1 MATLVCDTPV
11 MGQHR
16 GDGKSKVRSASRVAV
31 FVGVTCAPAVLV
43 IAGGSAAFATPVGTQ
58 FVPVATSVVW
68 PATMADGTPE
78 SSTVTVDTA
87 ELAPGD
93 QLPGGVQLTPGQ
105 NYFYVA
111 LHPSYAYSIDP
122 HTPFA
127 MPTTAATLVTAQGTV
142 TGIPVPPSSFAID
155 ESWYFPVSA
164 NPTSA
169 TLQVASFSKVLGD
182 DRGNFTQWS
191 FSPGP
196 IEFVAQAV
204 ASSAVP
210 GASQASAGSTASS
223 SASAATRTVP
233 HHGGNGGGPPVGV
246 ALGAGVVGA
255 VVLGAS
261 GAALVSVRRRRA
273 FARADRE
280 GRIVFT
286 GPPALIAGAAALA
299 GIARQPQQQNVVVEL
314 LGSLRIQGTKQPITA
329 GPLLELICYLVLN
342 PGESFTS
349 VQIRESVWGLGRQP
363 ITSATFRNYRVA
375 LRKAFGPGVVVTDIY
390 RYQLT
395 DAVVSDWDQFR
406 NSIAADDELA
416 GQEDALALVR
426 GPVLHG
432 SFDGRKNAPFA
443 WAVGIANDIEDRVT
457 TTAVELAVACLG
469 LDDPSRSDRAI
480 RQGLLCADSNLRL
493 RTVDL
498 EVGAAIGGSREI
510 GRRLE
515 EGRAAVAGFPSDVGE
530 LEERARQLG
539 WQEIVLS

>member
-1 MATLVCDTPV
+1 LIA
-11 MGQHR
+11 R
-16 GDGKSKVRSASRVAV
+16 RVALIV
-31 FVGVTCAPAVLV
+31 AVTCAPAVLV
-43 IAGGSAAFATPVGTQ
+43 LAGSSPAFATPVGTQ

-68 PATMADGTPE
+68 PATMADGTLE

-87 ELAPGD
+87 EVAPD
-93 QLPGGVQLTPGQ
+93 AKLPGGVQLTPGQ

-155 ESWYFPVSA
+155 GSWYFPVPA
-164 NPTSA
+164 NLTSA
-169 TLQVASFSKVLGD
+169 TLQVASFTKILGN
-182 DRGNFTQWS
+182 DRGDFTQWT
-191 FSPGP
+191 FNPAP
-196 IEFVAQAV
+196 IEFVAEPI
-204 ASSAVP
+204 ASSAMP
-210 GASQASAGSTASS
+210 GASQASAGS
-223 SASAATRTVP
+223 SASNSASTATRTVP

-255 VVLGAS
+255 VVLGA
-261 GAALVSVRRRRA
+261 GLVSVRRRRA

-280 GRIVFT
+280 GRIVLT
-286 GPPALIAGAAALA
+286 GTPALIAGAAALA

-363 ITSATFRNYRVA
+363 ITSTTFRNYMVA
-375 LRKAFGPGVVVTDIY
+375 LRKAFGPGVVVTDVY

-395 DAVVSDWDQFR
+395 DAVISDWDLFR
-406 NSIAADDELA
+406 NFIAVDDHLA
-416 GQEDALALVR
+416 GQEEALALVR

-432 SFDGRKNAPFA
+432 SFDGKKNAPFA

-469 LDDPSRSDRAI
+469 LDESARSDRAI
-480 RQGLLCADSNLRL
+480 RQGLLCADTNLRL
-493 RTVDL
+493 RTLDL
-498 EVGAAIGGSREI
+498 EVGAAIGGPREI

-515 EGRAAVAGFPSDVGE
+515 EGRTAVAGFPSDVIE